1 MLPLHETVLDSAV
14 LTIRRVLALVLL
26 AAVACVLL
34 ARAGSE
40 WAVVL
45 ALVCG
50 GVLVAWLVERSP

>member
-1 MLPLHETVLDSAV
+1 V